1 MSSPRILVAGV
12 GNVFFGDDG
21 FGVEVARRLLERRW
35 PDTVTI
41 RDFGI
46 RGLDFAYALLGG
58 YDAAILVDT
67 VRRGR
72 DPGTLYVLEVEGD
85 AGGAGAGARAFPLD
99 THGMDPARVLQFV
112 RAMGGEPGTLHVV
125 GCEPANLGDE
135 EEPIMGLSPEVRG
148 AVTMAIGL
156 VEDLIAR
163 LGISAGTA
171 RSVDA

>member
-35 PDTVTI
+35 PEAVTI

-46 RGLDFAYALLGG
+46 RGLDFAYALLSG

-72 DPGTLYVLEVEGD
+72 DPGTLYVLEVDGD
-85 AGGAGAGARAFPLD
+85 AGSGAPAFPLD

-112 RAMGGEPGTLHVV
+112 RSMGKDPGILHVV

-171 RSVDA
+171 RYVDA

>member
-35 PDTVTI
+35 PETVTI

-72 DPGTLYVLEVEGD
+72 DPGTLYVLEVEGETWM
-85 AGGAGAGARAFPLD
+85 AREAYKE
-99 THGMDPARVLQFV
+99 MDGLRRARGRRRNVCPARDSSVSDL
-112 RAMGGEPGTLHVV
+112 RWSLLSGAARRLP
-125 GCEPANLGDE
+125 PNL
-135 EEPIMGLSPEVRG
+135 PP
-148 AVTMAIGL
+148 
-156 VEDLIAR
+156 
-163 LGISAGTA
+163 
-171 RSVDA
+171 